1 MAQITIKVNGY
12 DRVANNM
19 RRLATELDRELDKDV
34 RAWAQDTRG
43 DLKSEPY
50 PPKRPNQRYVRTGR
64 LANSWGVRKAGPSR
78 YEIHNSAQ
86 YAHYVVGT
94 HLGNTPDAGQAWMH
108 VGRWWLARDIVQA
121 RAPELTRR
129 ISAKIR
135 KLAGSR

>member
-1 MAQITIKVNGY
+1 MAQISIKVNGY

-43 DLKSEPY
+43 DLKAEPY

-64 LANSWGVRKAGPSR
+64 LANSWGVRKAGPAR
-78 YEIHNSAQ
+78 YEIHNSAS
-86 YAHYVVGT
+86 YSHYVVGN
-94 HLGNTPDAGQAWMH
+94 HMGKEQAWMH
-108 VGRWWLARDIVQA
+108 KGRWWLVRNLVQD

-135 KLAGSR
+135 KLAGV